1 LTQRFTCQICAA
13 DSLEVFEEFP
23 ALPRV
28 TSDSKPWPAGGEL
41 GVCTACGAIQKL
53 PTEKWKSE
61 AALIYKN
68 YEMYHLSQGAEQLVF
83 ADVGEPKPRAQRL
96 VEYVSRCAE
105 LPATGKLIDIGC
117 GNGEALTNFSRALP
131 QWQLYGNELSDKALV
146 NLRKLKNFVRLYTI
160 PPSQIEDRF
169 AMVAMIH
176 ALEHMPVP
184 LATLRD
190 AVDLLDK
197 DGTLFIEVPD
207 VETSPFDLLVADH
220 MMHFTR
226 ETLGALAARAG
237 VAISILVNNLAP
249 KENTLLGRRG
259 ARREPETNPASGVHI
274 ARAIVRWL
282 TDVVAQVHGLTKH
295 GPIGIF
301 GTSVA
306 GMAFYGAFRD
316 RVAFFVDEDPARI
329 GQVYDGKPVLAPAQA
344 PKGQPI
350 FVALPPERAHR
361 LVERLSSTTEAQ
373 FVAPPALS
381 VQ

>member
-1 LTQRFTCQICAA
+1 LTNRFTCQICAA
-13 DSLEVFEEFP
+13 DSLDVFEEFP

-41 GVCTACGAIQKL
+41 SVCTACGAIQKL

-61 AALIYKN
+61 AAQIYKN
-68 YEMYHLSQGAEQLVF
+68 YEMYHLSKGAEQLVF

-96 VEYVSRCAE
+96 VEYVMRRAE
-105 LPATGKLIDIGC
+105 LPVTGKLIDIGC
-117 GNGEALTNFSRALP
+117 GNGEALINFSRVLP
-131 QWQLYGNELSDKALV
+131 QWQLYGNELSDKALA
-146 NLRKLKNFVRLYTI
+146 NLRKLKNFVHLYTI
-160 PPSQIEDRF
+160 PPAQIEDRF

-184 LATLRD
+184 LAMLRN

-220 MMHFTR
+220 MMHFTC
-226 ETLGALAARAG
+226 ETLGSLAARAG
-237 VAISILVNNLAP
+237 VNISVLVNDLAP

-259 ARREPETNPASGVHI
+259 AQTKPALKPDHGIHI
-274 ARAIVRWL
+274 ARTTVRWL
-282 TDVVAQVHGLTKH
+282 TDVVAQVRALTKDSQ
-295 GPIGIF
+295 IGIF

-316 RVAFFVDEDPARI
+316 RVGFFVDEDPARI
-329 GQVYDGKPVLAPAQA
+329 GKTYDGKPVLSPAQT
-344 PKGQPI
+344 PKGQPV
-350 FVALPPERAHR
+350 FVALPPERATR
-361 LVERLSSTTEAQ
+361 LVERLAGTTAGL

-381 VQ
+381 IQ

>member
-1 LTQRFTCQICAA
+1 MSSHFHCQICAA
-13 DSLEVFEEFP
+13 DSLDVFEEFP

-41 GVCTACGAIQKL
+41 AVCTSCGAIQKL

-61 AALIYKN
+61 AADIYKN

-83 ADVGEPKPRAQRL
+83 ADAGAPKPRAQRL
-96 VEYVSRCAE
+96 VEYVMRRAE

-131 QWQLYGNELSDKALV
+131 QWRLYGNELSDKALA
-146 NLRKLKNFVRLYTI
+146 NLRKLKNFVELYTI
-160 PPSQIEDRF
+160 PPAQIEDRF
-169 AMVAMIH
+169 TLVAMIH
-176 ALEHMPVP
+176 ALEHMPAP
-184 LATLRD
+184 LAILRD
-190 AVDLLDK
+190 AVNLLDQ

-226 ETLGALAARAG
+226 ATLGALAARAG
-237 VAISILVNNLAP
+237 VETAVLVNDLAP

-259 ARREPETNPASGVHI
+259 VRSEPASKPDHGLHI
-274 ARAIVRWL
+274 ARTTVRWL
-282 TDVVAQVHGLTKH
+282 TDVIAQVRDLAKD

-329 GQVYDGKPVLAPAQA
+329 GKSYDGKPVLSPVQA
-344 PKGQPI
+344 PKGQPV
-350 FVALPPERAHR
+350 FVALPPDRATR
-361 LVERLSSTTEAQ
+361 LVDRLGGTTAAS
-373 FVAPPALS
+373 FVAPPTLS